1 MFTTQ
6 RDTPNAYR
14 GLIHGFT
21 SIVRNEGIGGL
32 YKGTSLAL
40 FGVSSGAVQ
49 FMSYEQLKNFA
60 FNRKRRR
67 IEKEGGT
74 WRDGEEKLSNTT
86 YTILSAAAKLGAL
99 TSTYPYQVI
108 RSRLQNHAANHVYPN
123 VRTCIRKT
131 WQDEGYRGFYRGL
144 GTNLVRVLPGTCIT
158 FVAYEN
164 VAWLLRMTAIQRD
177 RGMIVRE

>member
-1 MFTTQ
+1 MAQCPPVLYYTLNVLL
-6 RDTPNAYR
+6 RAD
-14 GLIHGFT
+14 GFT

-74 WRDGEEKLSNTT
+74 WRDGEEKLVRFHISRLHITST
-86 YTILSAAAKLGAL
+86 RVSHSTRFRAVKYHIYDIICGRQAWCAHIYISLPSHSLSATK
-99 TSTYPYQVI
+99 P
-108 RSRLQNHAANHVYPN
+108 
-123 VRTCIRKT
+123 C
-131 WQDEGYRGFYRGL
+131 
-144 GTNLVRVLPGTCIT
+144 C
-158 FVAYEN
+158 
-164 VAWLLRMTAIQRD
+164 
-177 RGMIVRE
+177 

>member
-1 MFTTQ
+1 MVKRSSYVFTFLVCTL
-6 RDTPNAYR
+6 RLR
-14 GLIHGFT
+14 VFLIPLVF
-21 SIVRNEGIGGL
+21 
-32 YKGTSLAL
+32 
-40 FGVSSGAVQ
+40 VQ
-49 FMSYEQLKNFA
+49 
-60 FNRKRRR
+60 
-67 IEKEGGT
+67 
-74 WRDGEEKLSNTT
+74 SNTT

-123 VRTCIRKT
+123 VRMCIRKT

-177 RGMIVRE
+177 RGIIVRE